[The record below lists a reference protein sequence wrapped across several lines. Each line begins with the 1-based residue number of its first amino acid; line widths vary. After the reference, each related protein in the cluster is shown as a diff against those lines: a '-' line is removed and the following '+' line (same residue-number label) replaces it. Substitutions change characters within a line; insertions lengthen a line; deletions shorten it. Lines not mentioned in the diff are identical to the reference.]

1 MKVFYITG
9 TSSGLGL
16 ALAEEL
22 LKDEDNQVV
31 GIARNCK
38 IAHPNYVHRK
48 VDLTDAVATAKIR
61 FGDHLKAKKVY
72 LINNAGTLGEVGY
85 HAN

>member
-61 FGDHLKAKKVY
+61 FGDHLKAQKWPMP
-72 LINNAGTLGEVGY
+72 IN
-85 HAN
+85 